1 MALSGTV
8 PNKLGEEPEYAGV
21 GKKAALKEKLLQ
33 GEIIFCMNG
42 HPSTKFCL
50 FW

>member
-21 GKKAALKEKLLQ
+21 GKNAALKENYFK
-33 GEIIFCMNG
+33 E
-42 HPSTKFCL
+42 
-50 FW
+50 